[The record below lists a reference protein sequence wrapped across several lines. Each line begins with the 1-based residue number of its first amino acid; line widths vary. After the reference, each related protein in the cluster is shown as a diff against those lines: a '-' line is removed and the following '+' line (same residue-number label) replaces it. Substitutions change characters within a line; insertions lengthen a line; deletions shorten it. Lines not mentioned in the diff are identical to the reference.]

1 MAASTPNA
9 QLPTPK
15 RARWSRGTRGW
26 KLGVGSWRLCLFLA
40 SMTVLLACGAKPAG
54 PPVIEID
61 RTACSHCGMLI
72 SELAYA
78 AAYRADGA
86 EARVF
91 DDIGCLRTAARGE
104 AGPLTFWF
112 HDADDREWIDGT
124 AATFVGSPEIP
135 SPMGGGLLAYR
146 DRTAAERTAGARH
159 GRVIHSV
166 ADLMSEA
173 DQPPI
178 GKGDM

>member
-1 MAASTPNA
+1 MATSTSNYQHPTTKG
-9 QLPTPK
+9 QELPW
-15 RARWSRGTRGW
+15 RLVVGGW
-26 KLGVGSWRLCLFLA
+26 KLTLFLA
-40 SMTVLLACGAKPAG
+40 AVMAVSACSAKRSG
-54 PPVIEID
+54 PPAIALD

-78 AAYRADGA
+78 AAYQAPGA

-91 DDIGCLRTAARGE
+91 DDIGCLRTAARSE

-124 AATFVGSPEIP
+124 RASFITSPEIRT
-135 SPMGGGLLAYR
+135 PMGGGLLAYR
-146 DRTAAERTAGARH
+146 DSAAAQRAADARH

-166 ADLMSEA
+166 TDMLSDAG
-173 DQPPI
+173 QRPV

>member
-1 MAASTPNA
+1 MTASTTNF

-15 RARWSRGTRGW
+15 GSGWSRDTRGW
-26 KLGVGSWRLCLFLA
+26 RLGVGSWKLTLA
-40 SMTVLLACGAKPAG
+40 AALLAFGCSAAPSG
-54 PPVIEID
+54 PPEIVVD
-61 RTACSHCGMLI
+61 RTACDHCGMLI

-104 AGPLTFWF
+104 TGPLTFWF
-112 HDADDREWIDGT
+112 HDAGDREWIEGA
-124 AATFVGSPEIP
+124 AATFVASPEIP

-146 DRTAAERTAGARH
+146 DRADAERAAADRH
-159 GRVIHSV
+159 GRVINSV
-166 ADLMSEA
+166 ADLMSDA
-173 DQPPI
+173 DQRPI